1 MLFFFL
7 NLRFC
12 VIFEMSFPA
21 RNPPT
26 PKNMKLIEFK
36 AHGKPYLV
44 NPRQIVSVVAE
55 EGETPQIS
63 ITLSTQTSSGAPE
76 HVNLRQEEAVAALNA
91 MRAISDL

>member
-1 MLFFFL
+1 
-7 NLRFC
+7 
-12 VIFEMSFPA
+12 MSFPA
-21 RNPPT
+21 RSPQT
-26 PKNMKLIEFK
+26 PKNPQIMKLIEFK

-55 EGETPQIS
+55 EGEDPQIS